1 MILTKEEMADLIDW
15 AEATQ
20 HAKCDQLAAGRL
32 KKERQKTR
40 VGELNEMKRLRTDAW
55 EATKI
60 DNQTLLER
68 WEVLKAMCCEKG
80 DNIPPK
86 LHVAMCVEVWALLS
100 DGTVDEEQGNGTEWS
115 GSPDEEAE
123 DEDNDDDYYVH

>member
-40 VGELNEMKRLRTDAW
+40 VGEF
-55 EATKI
+55 
-60 DNQTLLER
+60 
-68 WEVLKAMCCEKG
+68 
-80 DNIPPK
+80 
-86 LHVAMCVEVWALLS
+86 
-100 DGTVDEEQGNGTEWS
+100 
-115 GSPDEEAE
+115 
-123 DEDNDDDYYVH
+123 